1 VNKEVLSG
9 VFIIF
14 QEAIMDKKKKKK
26 SKGKTSL
33 RPLIYIIII
42 VVGLFVISYT
52 SVYLMAGIIG
62 KGQPGL

>member
-1 VNKEVLSG
+1 
-9 VFIIF
+9 
-14 QEAIMDKKKKKK
+14 MDKKKKKK